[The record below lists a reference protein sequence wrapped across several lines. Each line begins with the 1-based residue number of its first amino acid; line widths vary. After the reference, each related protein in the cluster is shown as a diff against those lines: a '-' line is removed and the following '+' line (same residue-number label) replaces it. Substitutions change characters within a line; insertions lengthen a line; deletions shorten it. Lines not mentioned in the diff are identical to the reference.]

1 VNAVRPRVVLVDGVP
16 MSGLI
21 AAATEPRPDVAA
33 GAAPRPDVAAGAA
46 PRSDVAAG
54 AAPRSDVAAGAAPR
68 AVVLAL
74 HGGASTAAYFDC
86 PGHPRLSLL
95 RAGALLGYTVIALD
109 RPGYGASAPYP
120 DAMQRPEQRVAL
132 AYGAVEKILGSSPR
146 GAGLFLLAH
155 SAGCELA
162 VRMASDETAERA
174 EQLIGVELAGTG
186 LQYDDAA
193 QEILKTATPTQRP
206 TGLRELL
213 WQPEHLY
220 PAEVLNGITNSST
233 GAPYEAAM
241 VSDWARQDFPALAG
255 HVRVPVQ
262 FSVADHERVWK
273 SDGDALAKIAALFTA
288 SPRFVINEQVGAGH
302 NLSLSVSAA
311 AYHLKVLSFVE
322 DCVVAKDSA
331 TAELEAS

>member
-1 VNAVRPRVVLVDGVP
+1 VLVDGVP

-21 AAATEPRPDVAA
+21 AEAADA
-33 GAAPRPDVAAGAA
+33 
-46 PRSDVAAG
+46 
-54 AAPRSDVAAGAAPR
+54 R
-68 AVVLAL
+68 AVVVAL

-120 DAMQRPEQRVAL
+120 DAMQRPEQRVEL

-162 VRMASDETAERA
+162 VRMASDERAERA
-174 EQLIGVELAGTG
+174 HLVGVELAGTG

-241 VSDWARQDFPALAG
+241 VSDWVRQDFPALAG

-273 SDGDALAKIAALFTA
+273 SDRDALAKIAALFTA

-311 AYHLKVLSFVE
+311 AYHMKVLSFVE

>member
-1 VNAVRPRVVLVDGVP
+1 MSAVRPRVVLVDGVP

-21 AAATEPRPDVAA
+21 AEPTE
-33 GAAPRPDVAAGAA
+33 
-46 PRSDVAAG
+46 
-54 AAPRSDVAAGAAPR
+54 PR
-68 AVVLAL
+68 AVVVAL

-132 AYGAVEKILGSSPR
+132 AYGAVDKILGATPR

-162 VRMASDETAERA
+162 VRMAADERA
-174 EQLIGVELAGTG
+174 GDVQLIGVELAGTG

-273 SDGDALAKIAALFTA
+273 SDRDALAEIAALFTA

-302 NLSLSVSAA
+302 NMSLSVSAA
-311 AYHLKVLSFVE
+311 AYHMKVLSFVE
-322 DCVVAKDSA
+322 DCVVAQDRA

>member
-1 VNAVRPRVVLVDGVP
+1 VSGVRPRVVLVDGVP

-21 AAATEPRPDVAA
+21 AEATEPR
-33 GAAPRPDVAAGAA
+33 
-46 PRSDVAAG
+46 
-54 AAPRSDVAAGAAPR
+54 
-68 AVVLAL
+68 AVVVAL

-162 VRMASDETAERA
+162 VRMAVDERA
-174 EQLIGVELAGTG
+174 ERLHLIGVELAGTG

-241 VSDWARQDFPALAG
+241 VSDWARQDFPALAVR
-255 HVRVPVQ
+255 VRVPVQ

-273 SDGDALAKIAALFTA
+273 SDRDALAKIAAIFTA

-311 AYHLKVLSFVE
+311 AYHMKVLSFVE
-322 DCVVAKDSA
+322 DCVVAQDRA